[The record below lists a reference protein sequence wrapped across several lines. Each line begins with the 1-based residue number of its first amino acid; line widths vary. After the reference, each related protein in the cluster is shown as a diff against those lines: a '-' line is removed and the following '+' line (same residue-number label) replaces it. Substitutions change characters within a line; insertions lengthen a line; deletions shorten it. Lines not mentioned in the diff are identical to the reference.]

1 MQEDEQN
8 EYVML
13 RTIFGILSFMVL
25 ADARQNLED
34 LRDLESNLL
43 GISSCFLE
51 PEYINDIRI
60 IDNIRSKYKGRVAI
74 LRDSAKE
81 IIASFI
87 DHPVDVPSLL
97 NLTVSQITWGDQG
110 LHYAFVLGKGSIGS
124 PEEVEQVF
132 SEVVT
137 AAIDHWKGVRGELA
151 SIHCLK

>member
-1 MQEDEQN
+1 MQKDEQN
-8 EYVML
+8 KDVML
-13 RTIFGILSFMVL
+13 KSIFGILSFMIL
-25 ADARQNLED
+25 TDARQNLAD

-43 GISSCFLE
+43 GIAACFLE
-51 PEYINDIRI
+51 PEHVNDIRL
-60 IDNIRSKYKGRVAI
+60 IDTRSKYRGRVAI

-87 DHPVDVPSLL
+87 GHPADVPSLL

-137 AAIDHWKGVRGELA
+137 AAIDHWKGVRGEVA
-151 SIHCLK
+151 SIHCMK